1 MKYGQFEKVENQKDT
16 VMPEKK
22 ISKHF
27 VNYFSFGV
35 DGEIGYEFDK
45 RRTDNR
51 LGNMAVYGAMGVKS
65 SLSDLKSL
73 GQLVQVMTMGNN
85 NELVFEGDSKV
96 MADFIPKQPSNPFDI
111 NFKKIG

>member
-1 MKYGQFEKVENQKDT
+1 MKT
-16 VMPEKK
+16 
-22 ISKHF
+22 F

-65 SLSDLKSL
+65 GLSDIKSV
-73 GQLVQVMTMGNN
+73 GELVQVMTMGSNN
-85 NELVFEGDSKV
+85 
-96 MADFIPKQPSNPFDI
+96 
-111 NFKKIG
+111 